1 MPMIALLYGRL
12 VLPSLP
18 PEKHASPSPP
28 PPPAAK
34 SSDLP
39 PEK

>member
-1 MPMIALLYGRL
+1 MIALYRDDCYF
-12 VLPSLP
+12 P
-18 PEKHASPSPP
+18 PFPLKSTHLLSPP

-39 PEK
+39 PKK

>member
-1 MPMIALLYGRL
+1 MIALYRDDCYF
-12 VLPSLP
+12 P
-18 PEKHASPSPP
+18 PFPLKSTHLLPP

-39 PEK
+39 PKK